1 MCHHEADF
9 GVKAEWHFSATSHGK
24 GASDGL
30 GCTVKSLAGKASLQR
45 PYDRQITTPMQLFQW
60 VSQEIQGITFEYCS
74 IKEHKEEEQRLQD
87 RFQNTNYK
95 VQHVVLFPS
104 PKIPFELR
112 RIPFQMI
119 SKIKKLPRKP
129 LWKHHQGLLPVY
141 VIVNGGSL
149 MF

>member
-1 MCHHEADF
+1 MPSWSRLWSQGRVAL
-9 GVKAEWHFSATSHGK
+9 FSYLSRQRCQWWSWLHG
-24 GASDGL
+24 
-30 GCTVKSLAGKASLQR
+30 KSLAGKASLQR